1 MKIKQDLR
9 LWCFLAAAVVFT
21 AGCARKASSAPLAS
35 QSSAIAT
42 SAAEN
47 AGVSTLQKPAAQETP
62 MFAQAAEQKAPAAPR
77 HFSEGEVLYIRNCAD
92 CHGWEGKG
100 NGPVG
105 QVLLKKPPSLRR
117 PELFTQNTE
126 AELVARIL
134 LGKDLSVPLAPEAI
148 KDTEED
154 VSSLLAYLRRL
165 PTISWETVAVGQE
178 AYDSLCVSCHGIYGR
193 GDGLMASSLSPQ
205 PRDLSDP
212 VYHKQVSDKELFRI
226 ISEGRG
232 AMPGVADVISAEDR
246 HAVVTFIRLFSPG
259 YELYDRFCGV
269 CHGAT
274 GVPPEIAQKE
284 LFEELLGKN
293 APKSETPIFD
303 KKYMQ
308 THTDAQLRE
317 WVRHMLK
324 EHRSVM
330 PHFGGDLNA
339 EQVRQILAYLRSL
352 TLTS

>member
-1 MKIKQDLR
+1 MKIRQHMR
-9 LWCFLAAAVVFT
+9 LWCLLTAVVVM
-21 AGCARKASSAPLAS
+21 AGCARQASSASLTSQGDAVTVGEAVTNGVSISEKPAVRGTPVLAQATEKQDS
-35 QSSAIAT
+35 AT
-42 SAAEN
+42 S
-47 AGVSTLQKPAAQETP
+47 
-62 MFAQAAEQKAPAAPR
+62 R
-77 HFSEGEVLYIRNCAD
+77 RFSQGEVLYVRNCAD
-92 CHGWEGKG
+92 CHGWEGNG

-126 AELVARIL
+126 AELIARIL
-134 LGKDLSVPLAPEAI
+134 LGKDLSVPLAPEAV
-148 KDTEED
+148 KDNKED
-154 VSSLLAYLRRL
+154 VASLLTYLRRL
-165 PTISWETVAVGQE
+165 PTISWEPVAVGQQ

-193 GDGLMASSLSPQ
+193 GDGLMSPSLSPQ

-212 VYHKQVSDKELFRI
+212 TYQKKVTDDELFRI

-232 AMPGVADVISAEDR
+232 AMPGVADVISVEDR
-246 HAVVTFIRLFSPG
+246 RAIVTFIRLFSPG

-284 LFEELLGKN
+284 LFEELLGKD
-293 APKSETPIFD
+293 APRTETPVFD

-308 THTDAQLRE
+308 THTDAHLRE

-339 EQVRQILAYLRSL
+339 EEVRQILAYLRSL
-352 TLTS
+352 PS